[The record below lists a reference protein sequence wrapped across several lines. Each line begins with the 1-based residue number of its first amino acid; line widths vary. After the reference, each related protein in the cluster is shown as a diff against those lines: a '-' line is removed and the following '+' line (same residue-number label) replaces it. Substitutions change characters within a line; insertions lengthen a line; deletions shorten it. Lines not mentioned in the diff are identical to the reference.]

1 MDTRRKTPHR
11 LEEIGWLDETT
22 KRTAKDKKESRKIP
36 MRTLILV
43 ELPELTLDS
52 PTYTEAEKQLAEVEG
67 ATKQEKKKMVG
78 ATRW

>member
-1 MDTRRKTPHR
+1 
-11 LEEIGWLDETT
+11 
-22 KRTAKDKKESRKIP
+22 

-67 ATKQEKKKMVG
+67 ATKTGKKKEDGGSHQVVSYLCPKG
-78 ATRW
+78 WSSLW

>member
-1 MDTRRKTPHR
+1 
-11 LEEIGWLDETT
+11 
-22 KRTAKDKKESRKIP
+22 

-67 ATKQEKKKMVG
+67 SHQNRKKKKKEKMVG